1 MINVLWEVS
10 CVRVNDVW
18 AFLISG
24 TSAWLLLSWT
34 RLRLTA
40 VYLQCAMIRPYTA
53 VTIQAPT
60 QTRVALRQFPK
71 TRRQESRWGP
81 GIAQNPAHR
90 THTHRQREMAGPHSD
105 HCFSP
110 PKVSSMHFHA
120 VGMIWCLVLSG
131 AFKIMCYSDEWKSA
145 KCSTCEVSPIVHL
158 PS

>member
-1 MINVLWEVS
+1 MRGQLCPSKWCLGFPDFGDFCLVVVVMNTS
-10 CVRVNDVW
+10 QVNCSLFTVCDDQT
-18 AFLISG
+18 LHG
-24 TSAWLLLSWT
+24 GDDPRLPHRHAWLSDSFRKLEGKNLGEVPA
-34 RLRLTA
+34 LHK
-40 VYLQCAMIRPYTA
+40 
-53 VTIQAPT
+53 T
-60 QTRVALRQFPK
+60 QRTV
-71 TRRQESRWGP
+71 
-81 GIAQNPAHR
+81 H
-90 THTHRQREMAGPHSD
+90 THTDREMAGPHSD